1 MSAGGPARVDVRVR
15 LPRGRPHPR
24 GRGSRRARGAATRE
38 RVLVAGVDGDEH
50 PLELQMMHDQLA
62 AAGYR
67 TILDQTLAAKDLARA
82 VDSHSPDVVL
92 LGAAVP
98 ASAREL
104 ESAVRDLAERHAD
117 IPIVLGGIAA
127 GGEVPRK
134 QQGMRVL
141 ERIDESV
148 EAVEELLAARTPAAS
163 R

>member
-1 MSAGGPARVDVRVR
+1 M
-15 LPRGRPHPR
+15 
-24 GRGSRRARGAATRE
+24 
-38 RVLVAGVDGDEH
+38 
-50 PLELQMMHDQLA
+50 
-62 AAGYR
+62 
-67 TILDQTLAAKDLARA
+67 
-82 VDSHSPDVVL
+82 
-92 LGAAVP
+92 P